1 MGAKRVVYMATY
13 CEEPHTLERRIAKTL
28 RNLKHEYSER
38 KNNAGEYSVKV
49 EIIHDPGR
57 GSVLKASSFVL
68 IDLKCMTGLLNL
80 CQIID
85 Y

>member
-38 KNNAGEYSVKV
+38 KNNAGEYSVRARV
-49 EIIHDPGR
+49 DPPYLVVR
-57 GSVLKASSFVL
+57 ARLLEVSSF
-68 IDLKCMTGLLNL
+68 TQAEYNRT
-80 CQIID
+80 
-85 Y
+85 